1 LKVFRVLKD
10 LKAVAVVG
18 MFVLILSLI
27 LTVIAF
33 QPETLDF
40 KRCVEVR
47 LSGGEELT
55 ISTFNY
61 TELTEYS
68 YERLTIDVVKEV
80 GNSYVVLVYV
90 SPNTTFYE
98 VVRDREYELT
108 INGSSVFHI
117 VFKADDYVSLNV
129 CLKAVLHRYRDYLV
143 LPIIVSWIAGS
154 SILIYVAL
162 HQVIGKVRKR
172 ITS

>member
-1 LKVFRVLKD
+1 M
-10 LKAVAVVG
+10 KAAAVVG
-18 MFVLILSLI
+18 VFVLVLSLI

-47 LSGGEELT
+47 LSGGEEFT

-98 VVRDREYELT
+98 VVRDREYELM

-129 CLKAVLHRYRDYLV
+129 CLKAALHKYRDYLV

-154 SILIYVAL
+154 SILIYTAL

>member
-1 LKVFRVLKD
+1 
-10 LKAVAVVG
+10 
-18 MFVLILSLI
+18 
-27 LTVIAF
+27 
-33 QPETLDF
+33 
-40 KRCVEVR
+40 
-47 LSGGEELT
+47 
-55 ISTFNY
+55 
-61 TELTEYS
+61 
-68 YERLTIDVVKEV
+68 
-80 GNSYVVLVYV
+80 VLVYV

-98 VVRDREYELT
+98 VIKNREYEST

-117 VFKADDYVSLNV
+117 VFKSDDYVSLNV

-162 HQVIGKVRKR
+162 HQVIGKVRKQ